1 MLTIVNTESIKR
13 KELSINGYDWILY
26 GIDFDV
32 VRYTFIFIPMEAGRY
47 DIQKAVY
54 VMLNRYKDKGGMY
67 KLHIRNSNSAE
78 TWVSN
83 HQIGTLQGLLHHIA
97 LHQLLC

>member
-1 MLTIVNTESIKR
+1 MLTIVNTLSIKS
-13 KELSINGYDWILY
+13 KELSINGHDWLLY
-26 GIDFDV
+26 GIDTAAV
-32 VRYTFIFIPMEAGRY
+32 TYTFIFIPIEAGRY
-47 DIQKAVY
+47 DIQKPVY

-83 HQIGTLQGLLHHIA
+83 HQIGTLQELLHHIA
-97 LHQLLC
+97 LHL